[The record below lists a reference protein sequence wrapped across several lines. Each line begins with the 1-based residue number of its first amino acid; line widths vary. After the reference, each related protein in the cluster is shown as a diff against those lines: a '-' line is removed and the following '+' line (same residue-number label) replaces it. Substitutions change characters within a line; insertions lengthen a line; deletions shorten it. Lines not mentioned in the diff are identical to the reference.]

1 MYCTPR
7 GILTAARAA
16 ASTVTAPSRAI
27 HTTTAVHAKRGS
39 ARKAELAAARVAEAE
54 AARRAEEQL
63 RKLKD
68 TRFLNTLE
76 KPGRL
81 FETTQ
86 ITQRDAAAEI
96 AAGQQGGLLQDKR
109 GQPGGD
115 KVRRRADSGK
125 YACLV
130 KPSEIEL
137 VTTIGPK
144 AEKSI
149 NRGYSL
155 SYMHESTDGNPT
167 VQSDIVRRVVALEN
181 SNAKGVSRYNVHTA
195 VEMFGRTEGDSGS
208 PEVQAAV
215 WTVRIN
221 QLEDHLRANH
231 KDHQNRR
238 AYTKLQHK
246 RAKILK
252 YLKRKSLERY
262 YVCLKQLGLT
272 KDMVVGEILIPKRV

>member
-1 MYCTPR
+1 MYCASR
-7 GILTAARAA
+7 GMLAAVRAA
-16 ASTVTAPSRAI
+16 AGTVAAPSRAM
-27 HTTTAVHAKRGS
+27 HTTTAAHVRRRS
-39 ARKAELAAARVAEAE
+39 NRKAELAAARVAEAE

-68 TRFLNTLE
+68 TKFLNSLE
-76 KPGRL
+76 KPDRL
-81 FETTQ
+81 FDSTQ
-86 ITQRDAAAEI
+86 ITQRDAAAEV
-96 AAGQQGGLLQDKR
+96 AAGQQGGVEQDKT
-109 GQPGGD
+109 GKQGGD
-115 KVRRRADSGK
+115 KVRRKADSGK

-137 VTTIGPK
+137 VTTVGPK
-144 AEKSI
+144 AEQSM
-149 NRGYSL
+149 NRGFSL
-155 SYMHESTDGNPT
+155 NFMHESTDGNPS

-181 SNAKGVSRYNVHTA
+181 SNAKGVSQYNINTA
-195 VEMFGRTEGDSGS
+195 VEMFGRSEGDSGS

-272 KDMVVGEILIPKRV
+272 KDMVVGEILIPKRL